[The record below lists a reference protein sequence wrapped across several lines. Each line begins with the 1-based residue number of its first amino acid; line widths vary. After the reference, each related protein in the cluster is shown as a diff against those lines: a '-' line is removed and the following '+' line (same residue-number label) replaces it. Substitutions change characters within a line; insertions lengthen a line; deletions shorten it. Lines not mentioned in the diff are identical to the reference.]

1 MSREK
6 HLTDAIV
13 DKLGTLTGV
22 RTYEQILLHKYESY
36 QFDYVGIY
44 GSTDERFTES
54 FEDMSAVSVLGKID
68 VFLLLGNQVKKQP
81 TLGKASLRYAM
92 QDLSEKIEWCLSD
105 LEIEPYVSDFEQTTF
120 SSVHFI
126 ASEPITFSDD
136 ETKGLT
142 LMTFRIFYTR
152 IT

>member
-6 HLTDAIV
+6 HLTDAITYQ
-13 DKLGTLTGV
+13 LNSMSGV
-22 RTYEQILLHKYESY
+22 KVYEQILLHKYESY
-36 QFDYVGIY
+36 GFDYVGIY

-54 FEDMSAVSVLGKID
+54 LEDMSAVSDLGKID
-68 VFLLLGNQVKKQP
+68 IYLLLGNAVKKQP

-92 QDLSEKIEWCLSD
+92 QDLAEKVEWCLTD
-105 LEIEPYVSDFEQTTF
+105 LEVEKYVSDYEQTTF

-126 ASEPITFSDD
+126 GSEPVTFSDD

-152 IT
+152 IS

>member
-6 HLTDAIV
+6 HLTDAITEQ
-13 DKLGTLTGV
+13 LNTMSGV
-22 RTYEQILLHKYESY
+22 RVYEQVLLHKYESY

-44 GSTDERFTES
+44 GATDERFTES
-54 FEDMSAVSVLGKID
+54 LENMSAVSDLGKID
-68 VFLLLGNQVKKQP
+68 VFLLLGNAVKKQP

-92 QDLSEKIEWCLSD
+92 QDLAEKVEWCLTD
-105 LEIEPYVSDFEQTTF
+105 LELEKYVSDYEQTTF

-126 ASEPITFSDD
+126 GSEPVTFSDD

-152 IT
+152 IS